1 MAARRKSRKNGRF
14 TKSTRRTKRKQP
26 IKISNVAQQLLIANA
41 ITRGVAGTNL
51 VPFLTE
57 GWLRDATPGETG
69 GSGNSWTFS
78 AAELVR
84 GMTGGG
90 FGMSQQW
97 QGYGLQ
103 KAFETNLRRNGAMML
118 ATVIGVPIAFKFGKR
133 VLNKPLI
140 LPANRLL
147 RSAGVKEVKL

>member
-1 MAARRKSRKNGRF
+1 M
-14 TKSTRRTKRKQP
+14 
-26 IKISNVAQQLLIANA
+26 
-41 ITRGVAGTNL
+41 AGTNL

-57 GWLRDATPGETG
+57 GWLRDATSATVG

-103 KAFETNLRRNGAMML
+103 KAFETNLRKNGVMML
-118 ATVIGVPIAFKFGKR
+118 ATVIGVPIAFKYGKKL
-133 VLNKPLI
+133 LNKPLI
-140 LPANRLL
+140 LPANRILK
-147 RSAGVKEVKL
+147 SAGVKEVKL

>member
-26 IKISNVAQQLLIANA
+26 IKISNLAQQLLIANA
-41 ITRGVAGTNL
+41 ITKGVAGTNL

-57 GWLRDATPGETG
+57 GWLRDATSGETG

-133 VLNKPLI
+133 ILNKPLI